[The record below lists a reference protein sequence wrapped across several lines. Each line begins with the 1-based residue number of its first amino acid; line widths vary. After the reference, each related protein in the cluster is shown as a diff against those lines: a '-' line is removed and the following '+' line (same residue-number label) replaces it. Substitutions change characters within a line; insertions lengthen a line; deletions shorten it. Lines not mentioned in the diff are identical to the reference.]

1 MYTKTRIS
9 QSAIDAVG
17 QNTALGQLLVT
28 ALRGNATLVITNED
42 ISQLKT
48 LPTGIWNALKDDITK
63 RRIKW
68 RRVPDEQWFNLADAS
83 IEVVI
88 EEPASTEVRN
98 PLQTEIVG
106 YTEAPPVALR
116 SDIRSGSRHI
126 EDRDQFWQ
134 QCLLPVIESTHPRNR
149 RVHLID
155 QYAFQ
160 DVFRISH
167 TRRGQFRPNDLLNSG
182 FVWLLTRLNSA
193 SESLPSKLQFT
204 VTASA
209 SLELGAEQ
217 IRNLLET
224 LTNKIDTSNLEIT
237 AHVISATETRL
248 RPPGF
253 IARRLI
259 INDIAQFQLSHGMRD
274 FSLPRDESALSG
286 VFLPSCNDALRKAI
300 HDLGKLDQTTMTVE
314 AASPLETN

>member
-9 QSAIDAVG
+9 QSAIDAIG

-83 IEVVI
+83 VEVVI
-88 EEPASTEVRN
+88 KEPASTEVRN

-106 YTEAPPVALR
+106 YTEATPVALR
-116 SDIRSGSRHI
+116 SDIRNGLRHI
-126 EDRDQFWQ
+126 EDREQFWQ
-134 QCLLPVIESTHPRNR
+134 ECLFPVIESTHPRSR

-160 DVFRISH
+160 DLFRISH
-167 TRRGQFRPNDLLNSG
+167 TRKGQFRPNYLLNSG
-182 FVWLLTRLNSA
+182 FVWLLKRLNSA

-204 VTASA
+204 VTACA
-209 SLELGAEQ
+209 SLDLGAEQ
-217 IRNLLET
+217 IRNLLE
-224 LTNKIDTSNLEIT
+224 LVTNNIDTKNLEIT
-237 AHVISATETRL
+237 AHVVSAAETPL

-286 VFLPSCNDALRKAI
+286 VFLPSCNDVLRKAI
-300 HDLGKLDQTTMTVE
+300 EDLSKLDQTTMTVQ